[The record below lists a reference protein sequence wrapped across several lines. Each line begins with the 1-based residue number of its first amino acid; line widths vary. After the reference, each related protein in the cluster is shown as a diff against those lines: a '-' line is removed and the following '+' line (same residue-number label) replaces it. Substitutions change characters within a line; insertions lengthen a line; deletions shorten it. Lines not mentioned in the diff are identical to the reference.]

1 MIDRVYY
8 QHTYR
13 GSAIPPESF
22 DHYEQRAALYIQ
34 YITNNRVDEDAA
46 PDGVKYAVCAI
57 MDLMY
62 QGDAKRGIASENND
76 GYSVSYRT
84 GAYSNR
90 ELYRAAKRYIPADLL
105 YRGVYHAD

>member
-8 QHTYR
+8 QYTYR
-13 GSAIPPESF
+13 GSVVPPESF
-22 DHYEQRAALYIQ
+22 DFYEQRAALYVH
-34 YITNNRVDEDAA
+34 YITSNRIDEEAV

-62 QGDAKRGIASENND
+62 QGDTKKGIASENND

-90 ELYRAAKRYIPADLL
+90 ELYRTAKLYIPSDLL